1 MKALNSAPGDGEDE
15 VGEVPRRQEHHQ
27 QVEGALHELAPEDHQ
42 RRRVGHHAHG
52 GHGEAAGAVQPVLE
66 AVKNVKSNFKNL
78 GY

>member
-42 RRRVGHHAHG
+42 RRRVGHHAHD
-52 GHGEAAGAVQPVLE
+52 GHGEAAGAVQPILE
-66 AVKNVKSNFKNL
+66 TINSEKYDFKL
-78 GY
+78 